1 MGTAPP
7 THPKEC
13 STDGTQ
19 LGEEHGIKI
28 CREGKAW
35 ANLIHRMVR
44 AAPTKLTA
52 EQVLHWVWEEDA
64 GHAFPRKPNKEQL
77 PLPSVLKSSS
87 FCGVVYVR

>member
-7 THPKEC
+7 THPKEG

-19 LGEEHGIKI
+19 LSEEHGVKI
-28 CREGKAW
+28 CREGKAR

-52 EQVLHWVWEEDA
+52 ELVLPGVWEEDA
-64 GHAFPRKPNKEQL
+64 GHALPKMLNKEQL
-77 PLPSVLKSSS
+77 LLHNLLKSSS

>member
-28 CREGKAW
+28 CREGKAG

-52 EQVLHWVWEEDA
+52 ELVLPWVWKEDA
-64 GHAFPRKPNKEQL
+64 GPKMPNKEQL
-77 PLPSVLKSSS
+77 PFPNILKSSS